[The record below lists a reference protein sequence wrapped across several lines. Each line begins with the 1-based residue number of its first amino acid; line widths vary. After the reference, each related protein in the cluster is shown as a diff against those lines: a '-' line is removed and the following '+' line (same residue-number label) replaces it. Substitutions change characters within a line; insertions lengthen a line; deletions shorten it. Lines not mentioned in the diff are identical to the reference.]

1 MIWRLELGFLTAF
14 LVGALLVKWAL
25 DRDFSEGHRPMNDQ
39 TTAPQIRPCAEC
51 PAEVPR
57 GTTYCST
64 RCRNAAD
71 DHNDYGD
78 C

>member
-1 MIWRLELGFLTAF
+1 M
-14 LVGALLVKWAL
+14 
-25 DRDFSEGHRPMNDQ
+25 P
-39 TTAPQIRPCAEC
+39 
-51 PAEVPR
+51 VPH

>member
-1 MIWRLELGFLTAF
+1 M
-14 LVGALLVKWAL
+14 
-25 DRDFSEGHRPMNDQ
+25 
-39 TTAPQIRPCAEC
+39 TTAIRPVQAPQTRPCAEC
-51 PAEVPR
+51 PTPVPH

>member
-1 MIWRLELGFLTAF
+1 VPDPTNQPP
-14 LVGALLVKWAL
+14 
-25 DRDFSEGHRPMNDQ
+25 S
-39 TTAPQIRPCAEC
+39 RPCAEC
-51 PAEVPR
+51 PMPVPH

-78 C
+78 L